1 MDVFNF
7 NATTVSGQ
15 NVLLLTVPSD
25 KKYYIKGMN
34 ISGQTSGGAI
44 KVKFSTGLELNL
56 TVSPLNCIAI
66 DDERCLPSGGS
77 ITITSAHDGIFV
89 EANGLVI

>member
-1 MDVFNF
+1 MDVFHF
-7 NATTVSGQ
+7 NATTVSEQ

-25 KKYYIKGMN
+25 KKYYIKGMS
-34 ISGQTSGGAI
+34 ISGQTTGGAI

-66 DDERCLPSGGS
+66 DDERCLLSGGS
-77 ITITSAHDGIFV
+77 ITITSAHDGIYV